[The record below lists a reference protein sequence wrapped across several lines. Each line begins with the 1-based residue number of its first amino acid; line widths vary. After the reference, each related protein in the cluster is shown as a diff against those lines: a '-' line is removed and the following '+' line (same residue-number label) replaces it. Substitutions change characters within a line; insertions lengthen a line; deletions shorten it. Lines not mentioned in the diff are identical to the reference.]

1 MLIAGLSETTGNPSV
16 KDLSDAIEDIF
27 EVRGREALF
36 LGLEPRKIPAS
47 ITAMGHWQSDY
58 QRAAQSSGLD
68 LSMEEA
74 VNEIN
79 SMLAK
84 LTQTHEE
91 RLG

>member
-1 MLIAGLSETTGNPSV
+1 
-16 KDLSDAIEDIF
+16 
-27 EVRGREALF
+27 
-36 LGLEPRKIPAS
+36 
-47 ITAMGHWQSDY
+47 MGHWQSDY